1 MVELTESQLQQIEK
15 AVYERYPVKKH
26 WACASQKMQ
35 MERLRQAMRKKLIE
49 QETEK
54 REMIKPWN

>member
-35 MERLRQAMRKKLIE
+35 MERLRQAMR
-49 QETEK
+49 
-54 REMIKPWN
+54 